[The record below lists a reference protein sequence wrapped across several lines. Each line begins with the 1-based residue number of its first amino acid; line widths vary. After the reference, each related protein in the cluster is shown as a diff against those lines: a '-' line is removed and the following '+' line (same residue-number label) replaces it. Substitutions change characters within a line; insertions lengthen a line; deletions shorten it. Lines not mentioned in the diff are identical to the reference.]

1 MTMRGTTIC
10 AVKRGDQVAIAGDG
24 QVTMGENTV
33 FKSSAKKVRRLYNGQ
48 VIAGF
53 AGAVS
58 DAFTLCERFEE
69 KLTQCGGNLERAAVS
84 LAQDWRSDTAIRK
97 LESMLIVADRNTLL
111 VLSGTGEVIDPDDGV
126 CATPPS
132 PPRRLRSSRWRWP
145 PPSASLPTTISAW
158 KRSRRQVMNELT
170 PREIMRELDRYII
183 GQDEA
188 KRAVAIALRNRYRRA
203 QLDEDI
209 RNEISPKN
217 ILMIGPTGVGKT
229 EIARRLAKLVK
240 APFVKVEATKFTEVG
255 YVGRDVESIIR
266 DLTENAIRIV
276 RKEFSKRVE
285 TRAAVLAE
293 DRLVSLLVNPP
304 KKSSSGN
311 PFEFFLGGKKEPE
324 IPREE
329 QEKLAARREDV
340 REQLRSG
347 ALEERELEIEV
358 EDELPQLEVG
368 GNSINI
374 GDMMGGMMPKKTKIR
389 RVKVKEAR
397 KILLE
402 EESDKL
408 IDEDEVR
415 EEAIHRAEQ
424 QGIVFI
430 DEIDKVAGRSSG
442 GHGPDVSREG
452 VQRDILPIVEGSTV
466 NTKYGAVR
474 TDFMLFIAAGAFH
487 VAKVSDLIPEL
498 QGRFPVHVTLK
509 SLTQEDFKAILTQP
523 ENALTRQYEALLA
536 VDKVFLSFEDSAIDA
551 IAHAAYVLNET
562 KEDIGARRLFAVF
575 EKLLEDISFNA
586 GGDEM
591 PNVYLNINGDY
602 VVEHLGK
609 DEVSMDLKRYIL

>member
-1 MTMRGTTIC
+1 
-10 AVKRGDQVAIAGDG
+10 
-24 QVTMGENTV
+24 
-33 FKSSAKKVRRLYNGQ
+33 
-48 VIAGF
+48 
-53 AGAVS
+53 
-58 DAFTLCERFEE
+58 
-69 KLTQCGGNLERAAVS
+69 
-84 LAQDWRSDTAIRK
+84 
-97 LESMLIVADRNTLL
+97 
-111 VLSGTGEVIDPDDGV
+111 
-126 CATPPS
+126 
-132 PPRRLRSSRWRWP
+132 
-145 PPSASLPTTISAW
+145 
-158 KRSRRQVMNELT
+158 MNELT

-329 QEKLAARREDV
+329 QEKLAVRREDV

-347 ALEERELEIEV
+347 ALEEREIEIEV

-415 EEAIHRAEQ
+415 EEAIRRAEQ

-609 DEVSMDLKRYIL
+609 DEVSMDIKRYIL